1 MNKLNFIPKKLKQRF
16 LSINDS
22 IENTFNKIKYL
33 KKSEII
39 KNNRV
44 FFGIA
49 AAVILTLSYFL
60 LPTIH
65 DKDVIQS
72 KIKNHVLKKY
82 NFDVKFNEKI
92 RYGLLP
98 KPHFVAKNLVV
109 LKNERK

>member
-1 MNKLNFIPKKLKQRF
+1 M
-16 LSINDS
+16 
-22 IENTFNKIKYL
+22 
-33 KKSEII
+33 
-39 KNNRV
+39 
-44 FFGIA
+44 
-49 AAVILTLSYFL
+49 TLSYFL

-98 KPHFVAKNLVV
+98 KPHFVAKNLIV
-109 LKNERK
+109 LKNGKEIGIIKHFANYIGLGNFFLLMI

>member
-1 MNKLNFIPKKLKQRF
+1 MNKLNLIPKKLKQRF

-22 IENTFNKIKYL
+22 LENTFNKLKILKSNL
-33 KKSEII
+33 KKGDII

-49 AAVILTLSYFL
+49 AVVILTLSYFL

-82 NFDVKFNEKI
+82 NFEVKFNEKI

-98 KPHFVAKNLVV
+98 KPHFVVKI
-109 LKNERK
+109 

>member
-1 MNKLNFIPKKLKQRF
+1 MNKLDLISKKLKQGF

-22 IENTFNKIKYL
+22 IESTFNKLKFL
-33 KKSEII
+33 KSNFKKSNII

-49 AAVILTLSYFL
+49 AVVILTLSYFL

-72 KIKNHVLKKY
+72 KIKNYPKK
-82 NFDVKFNEKI
+82 
-92 RYGLLP
+92 
-98 KPHFVAKNLVV
+98 
-109 LKNERK
+109 